1 MKHYF
6 VMFVIMCLSG
16 ILSTMNVWADK
27 MDDIHFS
34 LNDVYM
40 IMLMNGYMFL
50 FMGILDGAT
59 SITLLGTI
67 LIILNIYFIRTQFM
81 VSQNEYILGM
91 IPNHSMAIHMS
102 KKLLEKQNDMKP
114 FLQNIIDTQEK
125 EIKYMKSK
133 KND

>member
-1 MKHYF
+1 
-6 VMFVIMCLSG
+6 MCLSG

-91 IPNHSMAIHMS
+91 IPHHSMAIHMS

>member
-91 IPNHSMAIHMS
+91 IPHHSMAIHMS